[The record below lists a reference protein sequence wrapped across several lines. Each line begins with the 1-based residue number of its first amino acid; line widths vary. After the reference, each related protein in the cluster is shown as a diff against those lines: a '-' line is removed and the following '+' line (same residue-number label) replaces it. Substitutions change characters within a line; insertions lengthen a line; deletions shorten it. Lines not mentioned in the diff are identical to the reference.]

1 VRLEPVSLLDGN
13 GNAVVR
19 SIPGPS
25 VATSAGRYFVAPV
38 LGDGA
43 IAVFSASGELST
55 LFGREG
61 GGPQEFSSAQGKKL
75 LRVDADGHLYVFDG
89 IHVHVINAT
98 SLQHLDKRTIRMI
111 ARDAAIVGSST
122 VVQWPVGAPGGMST
136 PLQVFSDGSRQSF
149 GIGASREHPLTEPAQ
164 LDSYRVVART
174 ADGLGLWSG
183 FLGRYVVSRFTLDG
197 SESVRVIR
205 DSEWFQPYGSN
216 KRGEGVLIHSRPRL
230 VGLRETTDGLIDVAI
245 AQGDANFQPLSGNPS
260 GETPLDDYLDLNRFF
275 DTTVEVIDIR
285 RGRVIAR
292 ARFDDHLNF
301 VDTSNGDVELFSL
314 KALAD
319 GDKAVQIFRLAVTGR

>member
-1 VRLEPVSLLDGN
+1 
-13 GNAVVR
+13 
-19 SIPGPS
+19 
-25 VATSAGRYFVAPV
+25 
-38 LGDGA
+38 
-43 IAVFSASGELST
+43 
-55 LFGREG
+55 
-61 GGPQEFSSAQGKKL
+61 
-75 LRVDADGHLYVFDG
+75 
-89 IHVHVINAT
+89 
-98 SLQHLDKRTIRMI
+98 
-111 ARDAAIVGSST
+111 
-122 VVQWPVGAPGGMST
+122 
-136 PLQVFSDGSRQSF
+136 
-149 GIGASREHPLTEPAQ
+149 
-164 LDSYRVVART
+164 
-174 ADGLGLWSG
+174 
-183 FLGRYVVSRFTLDG
+183 
-197 SESVRVIR
+197 SVRVIR